1 MRLLLYFC
9 GSEVCVQRSVSFYV
23 LCLAMAVLLF
33 AAVAGAQ
40 TFRGAIQGTVLDSSG
55 ASVSDARVT
64 VTDTAT
70 NLSRE
75 VTSGDGG
82 AFLFG
87 ELPLGTYKVSAAKAG
102 FRTAV
107 ADGIK
112 VATAITQRVDL
123 TLSPGE
129 AKELVEVREA
139 AALVDTVGD
148 TQGGTLDSKQLA
160 ELPTNGRDFDKA
172 ILLVPGAS
180 ADPAGIT
187 DSPGS
192 FGTFSMNGNRG
203 RSNNY
208 LLDGTDMND
217 GYRNDPAIN
226 QAGVFGTPA
235 TLLPLDALAE
245 IPVISGADAQF
256 GRNAG
261 AIVNIVTKSGTND
274 FHGSAFEDF
283 RNSAMDARNF
293 FNTSPSPQNPFHNNS
308 FGASLGGPIVK
319 NRTFFFFAYEGERED
334 GGISSLGH
342 VPTQADIAAALASQ
356 TVADAGGES
365 PVIKNLLA
373 RNPWPS
379 PNIPTDSN
387 GNNLLATTLFTNR
400 VDSLIGK
407 IDQHFGQGDVLTGRY
422 YFGDSYQSFPFA
434 IVGGGVLPGYNTV
447 TPTRVQLASASFTHI
462 FSPRLLL
469 EVRGGYNRF
478 AETFS
483 PEDQSFDPRSIG
495 LNTLQ
500 GSNDTGLP
508 EIIVAGEATLGAN
521 TSVPRGRIDTN
532 TQFFANA
539 SYNTGRSNWK
549 WGYEFRRTFVNGFF
563 DNGYRGRLLF
573 PDLASFLAGIPGG
586 NLTTGNHEAEGNSR
600 RGTFQNNHGLYLQNS
615 FRLAKH
621 FMLDAGVRWDY
632 YGVIGEEQGR
642 FSIFDPSIPGPRQ
655 VSQLYPK
662 DFKNFAPRAG
672 LAWDVRGT
680 GKTVV
685 RTGWGLFYDA
695 FSQDFFVGQLPFNT
709 FNAGPAY
716 NSIGASPIQFSGTA
730 GNLSLNDAGQGSLT
744 AGPCTGSAIKVPGT
758 SLCAPP
764 VFSNFGA
771 SDVFTVAQNLRTPY
785 VQNYNF
791 NLQQELA
798 PGIALQVGYVGSAGR
813 KLFRYRDLN
822 QSVGGGA
829 LPYPDFVYINQLET
843 SAVSNYNGLQT
854 ILKIDTHGLTSSVN
868 YTWSHSLDNASAG
881 TDFVPNATQ
890 PDNSFNVG
898 KEWANSNFDVRQR
911 LSWNFT
917 YEFPNPP
924 GHKKL
929 LSGWAIN
936 GVLAI
941 QTGEP
946 VNLNYLFEGDFN
958 GSDEYFG
965 RPDVVGN
972 PFAGQHF
979 PNTFLDASAFAV
991 PCTWDPVAGS
1001 CVAGT
1006 QHFGNLGRNAFTGPS
1021 LKNFDFS
1028 LSKTTPLGEK
1038 IKMQTRVDFFNLL
1051 NHPNFTNP
1059 MMPAFS
1065 LDFLQGSLPNAQ
1077 GRGTGSIPITATAD
1091 VGTGYPYLGGG
1102 GPRNIQ
1108 LAVKFSF

>member
-1 MRLLLYFC
+1 MACF
-9 GSEVCVQRSVSFYV
+9 VP
-23 LCLAMAVLLF
+23 CLAIAALLF
-33 AAVAGAQ
+33 VAVADAQ

-55 ASVSDARVT
+55 ASVAGAQVT
-64 VTDTAT
+64 VTNTDT

-75 VTSGDGG
+75 VKAGDGG
-82 AFLFG
+82 DYLFG

-102 FRTAV
+102 FKTAV
-107 ADGIK
+107 VDGIK
-112 VATAITQRVDL
+112 VATATIQRADL

-139 AALVDTVGD
+139 AALVDTIGD
-148 TQGGTLDSKQLA
+148 TQGGTLDSRQLA
-160 ELPTNGRDFDKA
+160 DLPTNGRDFDKA

-261 AIVNIVTKSGTND
+261 AIVNIVTKSGTNEL
-274 FHGSAFEDF
+274 HGSAFEDF

-293 FNTSPSPQNPFHNNS
+293 FNTAGTPQNPFHNNS
-308 FGASLGGPIVK
+308 FGASMGGPIVK
-319 NRTFFFFAYEGERED
+319 DRTFFFVAYEGERED

-342 VPTQADIAAALASQ
+342 VPTQADIATALASQ
-356 TVADAGGES
+356 TVAEAGGES

-379 PNIPTDSN
+379 PNIAPDSN

-400 VDSLIGK
+400 IDSVIGK
-407 IDQHFGQGDVLTGRY
+407 IDQHFGKGDVLTGRY
-422 YFGDSYQSFPFA
+422 YFGNSDQSFPFA
-434 IVGGGVLPGYNTV
+434 IVGGGVLPGFNTV

-462 FSPRLLL
+462 ISPRLLV
-469 EVRGGYNRF
+469 EVRSGYNRF
-478 AETFS
+478 AETFF
-483 PEDQSFDPRSIG
+483 PEDKSFDPRSIG
-495 LNTLQ
+495 LNTNQ
-500 GSNDTGLP
+500 SASDTGLP
-508 EIIVAGEATLGAN
+508 EILVGGYATLGAN

-532 TQFFANA
+532 WQDFVNA

-563 DNGYRGRLLF
+563 DNGYRGKLQF
-573 PDLASFLAGIPGG
+573 ADLPSFLAGIPDSVHAAQGDS
-586 NLTTGNHEAEGNSR
+586 H
-600 RGTFQNNHGLYLQNS
+600 RGTFQNNHGMYLQNS

-642 FSIFDPSIPGPRQ
+642 LSIFDPTVPGGAKQ
-655 VSQLYPK
+655 VSTLYPK
-662 DFKNFAPRAG
+662 DYKNFAPRVG
-672 LAWDVRGT
+672 LAWDVFGT

-695 FSQDFFVGQLPFNT
+695 FSQDFFVGQLPWNT
-709 FNAGPAY
+709 FNPGPAY
-716 NSIGASPIQFSGTA
+716 NGTGASPILFSGTA
-730 GNLSLNDAGQGSLT
+730 AITVTG
-744 AGPCTGSAIKVPGT
+744 GPCTGSAIKVPGT
-758 SLCAPP
+758 ALCAPP

-798 PGIALQVGYVGSAGR
+798 PGLALQVGYVGSAGR

-829 LPYPDFVYINQLET
+829 LPYPDFVYVNQLET

-854 ILKIDTHGLTSSVN
+854 ILKIETHGLTSSVN
-868 YTWSHSLDNASAG
+868 YTWSHSLDNASDG

-898 KEWANSNFDVRQR
+898 NEWANSNFDVRQR
-911 LSWNFT
+911 LAWNFL
-917 YEFPNPP
+917 YELPSSST
-924 GHKKL
+924 HKKL
-929 LSGWAIN
+929 LAGWAIN
-936 GVLAI
+936 GVVAI

-965 RPDVVGN
+965 RPDLVGN
-972 PFAGQHF
+972 PFAGRHF

-991 PCTWDPVAGS
+991 PCTWDPVAGA

-1028 LSKTTPLGEK
+1028 LSKTTGIGER
-1038 IKMQTRVDFFNLL
+1038 IKMQTRVDFFNLF

-1065 LDFLQGSLPNAQ
+1065 LDFLQGSQPNAQ

-1108 LAVKFSF
+1108 LALKFSF

>member
-1 MRLLLYFC
+1 
-9 GSEVCVQRSVSFYV
+9 VQRSVAILV
-23 LCLAMAVLLF
+23 LCLAIAVLFL
-33 AAVAGAQ
+33 APIASAQ

-55 ASVSDARVT
+55 ASVSGAQVT
-64 VTDTAT
+64 VTDTGT
-70 NLSRE
+70 NLSRV
-75 VTSGDGG
+75 VTAGEGG
-82 AFLFG
+82 AYVFG
-87 ELPLGTYKVSAAKAG
+87 ELPLGTYKVTAAKAG
-102 FRTAV
+102 FKTAV
-107 ADGIK
+107 ADGIT
-112 VATAITQRVDL
+112 VATATVQRVDL

-129 AKELVEVREA
+129 AKELVTVRES
-139 AALVDTVGD
+139 AALVDTIGD

-160 ELPTNGRDFDKA
+160 DLPTNGRDFDKA
-172 ILLVPGAS
+172 ILLVPGAN
-180 ADPAGIT
+180 ADAAGIT

-261 AIVNIVTKSGTND
+261 AIVNIVTKSGTNEL
-274 FHGSAFEDF
+274 HGSVFEDF

-293 FNTSPSPQNPFHNNS
+293 FNTAGTPQNPFHNNS
-308 FGASLGGPIVK
+308 FGASVGGPIVK
-319 NRTFFFFAYEGERED
+319 DRTFFFFAYEGERES

-342 VPTQADIAAALASQ
+342 VPTQADIAAAQASPELASL
-356 TVADAGGES
+356 GGES
-365 PVIKNLLA
+365 PVIANLLA

-387 GNNLLATTLFTNR
+387 GNNLLATTLFSNR

-407 IDQHFGQGDVLTGRY
+407 IDQHFGKGDVLTGRY

-462 FSPRLLL
+462 LSPRLLL
-469 EVRGGYNRF
+469 ELRGGYNRF
-478 AETFS
+478 AETFY
-483 PEDQSFDPRSIG
+483 PEDKSFDPRSIG
-495 LNTLQ
+495 LNTIQ

-508 EIIVAGEATLGAN
+508 LIEVAGEATLGAN
-521 TSVPRGRIDTN
+521 SSVPRGRIDTN
-532 TQFFANA
+532 TQFFANG

-549 WGYEFRRTFVNGFF
+549 FGYEFRRTFVNGFF
-563 DNGYRGRLLF
+563 DSGYRGKLEF
-573 PDLASFLAGIPGG
+573 ADLASFLAGVPDSV
-586 NLTTGNHEAEGNSR
+586 HEAEGNSR

-621 FMLDAGVRWDY
+621 VMLDAGVRWDY

-642 FSIFDPSIPGPRQ
+642 FSIFDPTIPGPKQ
-655 VSQLYPK
+655 VSTLYPK
-662 DFKNFAPRAG
+662 DYKNFAPRVG
-672 LAWDVRGT
+672 IAWDVFGT

-695 FSQDFFVGQLPFNT
+695 FSQDFFVGQLPWNT
-709 FNAGPAY
+709 FNPGPAY
-716 NSIGASPIQFSGTA
+716 NDIGSSPVLFSGSAAITVA
-730 GNLSLNDAGQGSLT
+730 

-758 SLCAPP
+758 TLCAPP
-764 VFSNFGA
+764 VFSGFGA
-771 SDVFTVAQNLRTPY
+771 TDVFTVAQNLRTPY

-791 NLQQELA
+791 NLQQEIV
-798 PGIALQVGYVGSAGR
+798 PGVALQVGYVGSAGR
-813 KLFRYRDLN
+813 KLFRYRDIN
-822 QSVGGGA
+822 QSVGGGS

-854 ILKIDTHGLTSSVN
+854 ILKIDTHGLTTTVN
-868 YTWSHSLDNASAG
+868 YTWSHSLDNASDG
-881 TDFVPNATQ
+881 QDFVPNATQ
-890 PDNSFNVG
+890 PDNSFNVQN
-898 KEWANSNFDVRQR
+898 EWANSNFDVRQR
-911 LSWNFT
+911 LAWNFT
-917 YEFPNPP
+917 YEFPAA
-924 GHKKL
+924 HSFKKL

-936 GVLAI
+936 GVVAI
-941 QTGEP
+941 QTGQP

-1006 QHFGNLGRNAFTGPS
+1006 QHFGDLGRNAFTGPS

-1028 LSKTTPLGEK
+1028 LSKTTPLGERV
-1038 IKMQTRVDFFNLL
+1038 KMQTRVDFFNLF
-1051 NHPNFTNP
+1051 NHPNFANP

-1065 LDFLQGSLPNAQ
+1065 LDFLQGSMPNAQ

-1108 LAVKFSF
+1108 LAIRFSF

>member
-1 MRLLLYFC
+1 MHL
-9 GSEVCVQRSVSFYV
+9 SVRFYV
-23 LCLAMAVLLF
+23 VLLVAMAVLFF

-55 ASVSDARVT
+55 ATVPGAQVT

-70 NLSRE
+70 NLSRQATAGE
-75 VTSGDGG
+75 GG
-82 AFLFG
+82 AYLFG

-107 ADGIK
+107 SDGIA
-112 VATAITQRVDL
+112 VTTASTQRVDL

-129 AKELVEVREA
+129 AKEVVEVRERT
-139 AALVDTVGD
+139 ALVDTVGD
-148 TQGGTLDSKQLA
+148 TQGGTLDSRQMA
-160 ELPTNGRDFDKA
+160 DLPINGRDFDKA

-274 FHGSAFEDF
+274 LHGSAFEYF
-283 RNSAMDARNF
+283 RNSALDARNF
-293 FNTSPSPQNPFHNNS
+293 FNTVPAAQNPFHNND
-308 FGASLGGPIVK
+308 FGGSLGGPIVK
-319 NRTFFFFAYEGERED
+319 NKTFFFVSYEGERED
-334 GGISSLGH
+334 GAIASLSH
-342 VPTQADIAAALASQ
+342 VPTQADISAALASPELAQ
-356 TVADAGGES
+356 LGGES
-365 PVIKNLLA
+365 PVMANLLA
-373 RNPWPS
+373 RNPWPA
-379 PNIPTDSN
+379 PNMPVDAN
-387 GNNLLATTLFTNR
+387 GNNLQSSTLFSNR
-400 VDSLIGK
+400 VDSAIAK
-407 IDQHFGQGDVLTGRY
+407 IDQHFGDGDVLTGRY
-422 YFGDSYQSFPFA
+422 YFGDSDQSFPFA

-447 TPTRVQLASASFTHI
+447 TPTRVQLASASYTHI
-462 FSPRLLL
+462 FTPRLLL
-469 EVRGGYNRF
+469 ELRAGYNRF
-478 AETFS
+478 AEQFY

-495 LNTLQ
+495 LNTIQ
-500 GSNDTGLP
+500 NPNDTGLP
-508 EIIVAGEATLGAN
+508 EIEVAGYATLGAN

-532 TQFFANA
+532 TQYFANA

-563 DNGYRGRLLF
+563 DNDYRGKLEF
-573 PDLASFLAGIPGG
+573 ADLPSFLAGVPDGG
-586 NLTTGNHEAEGNSR
+586 SQAEGNSR
-600 RGTFQNNHGLYLQNS
+600 RGTYQNSDGLYLQNN
-615 FRLAKH
+615 FRLARH
-621 FMLDAGVRWDY
+621 LMLEAGVRWDY
-632 YGVIGEEQGR
+632 YGVIGEEHGL
-642 FSIFDPSIPGPRQ
+642 FSIFDPTEPTGARQ

-662 DFKNFAPRAG
+662 DFKNLAPRVG
-672 LAWDVRGT
+672 LAWDVFGS

-685 RTGWGLFYDA
+685 RTGWGVFYDA
-695 FSQDFFVGQLPFNT
+695 FSEDFFVGQLPWNT
-709 FNAGPAY
+709 PNAGPAY
-716 NSIGASPIQFSGTA
+716 NDIGGPSPIQFSGTPA
-730 GNLSLNDAGQGSLT
+730 ITLGS
-744 AGPCTGSAIKVPGT
+744 CSVSSSIKVPGT

-764 VFSNFGA
+764 VFSNFGD
-771 SDVFTVAQNLRTPY
+771 SGLFTVAQNLRTPY
-785 VQNYNF
+785 VENYNF

-813 KLFRYRDLN
+813 KLFRYRD
-822 QSVGGGA
+822 
-829 LPYPDFVYINQLET
+829 INQLVGDGPAPYSSINPNLGYVNQIET

-854 ILKIDTHGLTSSVN
+854 ILKVETHGLTASVN
-868 YTWSHSLDNASAG
+868 YTWSHSLDNASDG

-890 PDNSFNVG
+890 PDNSFNAAN
-898 KEWANSNFDVRQR
+898 EWANSNFDVRQR
-911 LSWNFT
+911 LAWTFM
-917 YEFPNPP
+917 YQLPNAPTR
-924 GHKKL
+924 KKL

-936 GVLAI
+936 GVLAM
-941 QTGEP
+941 QTGQP
-946 VNLNYLFEGDFN
+946 VNLDYLFEGDFN
-958 GSDEYFG
+958 GSGEYFG

-972 PFAGQHF
+972 PFAGQSL
-979 PNTFLDASAFAV
+979 PNTFLNAAAFAV
-991 PCTWDPVAGS
+991 PCTWDPATG
-1001 CVAGT
+1001 CVTGT
-1006 QHFGNLGRNAFTGPS
+1006 QHFGDLGRNAFTGPS

-1028 LSKTTPLGEK
+1028 LSKTTPIGERL
-1038 IKMQTRVDFFNLL
+1038 KMQTRVDFFNLF
-1051 NHPNFTNP
+1051 NHPNFSNP

-1108 LAVKFSF
+1108 LALKFSF